1 MAVKNIND
9 LTRPLSD
16 LVGEQGEKAAIRKKQ
31 LAEVRASRAAGIAA
45 DEAKVAAERGDFP
58 GVDPVEDNET
68 NQDSNSQLE
77 FQKFIEQNV
86 GDKAFGLTT
95 LGTAQNIFSAPSS
108 GFGQEYDARNLP
120 ILKDMGPVTQA
131 LFNVVAPYGEKAFD
145 IADTIFRLPGAA
157 VADIAR
163 LTGSSEND
171 VNKLQA
177 EINTMIGLF
186 IPQAKTPG
194 MATAATNQVVNAVSK
209 SAQELNNIRKF
220 IPEILEGQYSILS
233 SPKAQSVG
241 AKAVTA
247 EKTFLEK
254 TKTNTRINRAI
265 REMGEEKVLGMTNQE
280 VVDFLNKNYNIQ
292 TTVSAINKKN
302 ITRSAYG
309 EGSGNV
315 FDQVRKAI
323 KSVENP
329 EQYSVKDLA
338 NLPQIKEVLEK
349 NNISLE
355 MFRKYKSKLGVISPT
370 DFFGK
375 LGLSEKEV
383 IKYIKN
389 NPQVTTPQLQT
400 VFPKLE
406 EMGTETI
413 NAWRN
418 SNDLTKI
425 DKPKTRGRKYVLEEA
440 NPKLQE
446 QLDFVSQSGD
456 KALPSN
462 VPIKHKDVFSEI
474 ITINRDGKPLDVKRT
489 KIVQAHGIGEGEIKN
504 TKDAIASGQIIKSK
518 VAMIPDEFLEG
529 EKLPKFFLTR
539 SGNIEHRKIE
549 DKLILALINKYDKL
563 GYNFVDGAWTQ
574 TKKVN
579 PKSINKELRSL
590 QNEITGYQNQL
601 EKLDAYT
608 LFYNPIPTKNNP
620 QGKMIV
626 HGKPLSE
633 IPGLSNL
640 LNKVIS
646 GEKKLRYGGLVGI
659 DRMTRSLREF

>member
-1 MAVKNIND
+1 MANEEKGLSITVPIGVENINN
-9 LTRPLSD
+9 LTKPL
-16 LVGEQGEKAAIRKKQ
+16 
-31 LAEVRASRAAGIAA
+31 
-45 DEAKVAAERGDFP
+45 
-58 GVDPVEDNET
+58 
-68 NQDSNSQLE
+68 NSQME

-86 GDKAFGLTT
+86 GDEAFGLRT
-95 LGTAQNIFSAPSS
+95 LGTAKNIFSAPSS
-108 GFGQEYDARNLP
+108 GFGGEYDARNLP

-131 LFNVVAPYGEKAFD
+131 LFNVIAPYGEKAFD

-157 VADIAR
+157 AADIAE
-163 LTGSSEND
+163 LTGSSESD

-186 IPQAKTPG
+186 IPQTRTPG
-194 MATAATNQVVNAVSK
+194 MASAATNQVVNSVSK

-220 IPEILEGQYSILS
+220 IPEILEGQYSIFA
-233 SPKAQSVG
+233 SPKPQSVG

-254 TKTNTRINRAI
+254 TKTNTRINRAL
-265 REMGEEKVLGMTNQE
+265 RDMGEEKVLGMTNQE
-280 VVDFLNKNYNIQ
+280 VVDFLNKNYDIK

-302 ITRSAYG
+302 VTRSAYG

-315 FDQVRKAI
+315 LDQVRQAI

-338 NLPQIKEVLEK
+338 NIPQVKEVLEK

-370 DFFGK
+370 EFFGK
-375 LGLSEKEV
+375 LNLSEKEV
-383 IKYIKN
+383 AKYIKS
-389 NPQVTTPQLQT
+389 NPTVTTPQLQS
-400 VFPKLE
+400 VFPRLGE
-406 EMGTETI
+406 VSTETI

-418 SNDLTKI
+418 SNNLTKV
-425 DKPKTRGRKYVLEEA
+425 DKPQTRGRRYVLEEA

-446 QLDFVSQSGD
+446 QLDFISQSGD

-462 VPIKHKDVFSEI
+462 VPIKHKDAFSEI

-489 KIVQAHGIGEGEIKN
+489 KIVQAHGIGEGGV
-504 TKDAIASGQIIKSK
+504 TGASDQIIKSK
-518 VAMIPDEFLEG
+518 VAMIPDKFLDDV
-529 EKLPKFFLTR
+529 KLPKFFLTR

-563 GYNFVDGAWTQ
+563 GYNFVDGKWTQ

-579 PKSINKELRSL
+579 PKSVSKELKDL
-590 QNEITGYQNQL
+590 ETEIAGYQNEL
-601 EKLDAYT
+601 KDLDAYT
-608 LFYNPIPTKNNP
+608 LFYNPVKD
-620 QGKMIV
+620 KMV
-626 HGKPLSE
+626 THGKPLSE

-640 LNKVIS
+640 LNKVMS
-646 GEKKLRYGGLVGI
+646 GKKKLKDGGIVSI
-659 DRMTRSLREF
+659 FEMTRPLNAQR

>member
-1 MAVKNIND
+1 MANEEKGLSITVPIGVENINN
-9 LTRPLSD
+9 LTKPL
-16 LVGEQGEKAAIRKKQ
+16 
-31 LAEVRASRAAGIAA
+31 
-45 DEAKVAAERGDFP
+45 
-58 GVDPVEDNET
+58 
-68 NQDSNSQLE
+68 NSQME

-86 GDKAFGLTT
+86 GDEAFGLRT
-95 LGTAQNIFSAPSS
+95 LGTAKNIFSAPSS
-108 GFGQEYDARNLP
+108 GFGGEYDARNLP

-131 LFNVVAPYGEKAFD
+131 LFNVIAPYGEKAFD

-157 VADIAR
+157 AADIAE
-163 LTGSSEND
+163 LTGSSESD

-186 IPQAKTPG
+186 IPQTRTPG
-194 MATAATNQVVNAVSK
+194 MASAATNQVVNAVSK

-220 IPEILEGQYSILS
+220 IPEILEGQYSIFA
-233 SPKAQSVG
+233 SPKPQSVG

-254 TKTNTRINRAI
+254 TKTNTRINRAL
-265 REMGEEKVLGMTNQE
+265 RDMGEEKVLGMTNQE
-280 VVDFLNKNYNIQ
+280 VVDFLNKNYDIK

-302 ITRSAYG
+302 VTRSAYG

-315 FDQVRKAI
+315 LDQVRQAI

-338 NLPQIKEVLEK
+338 NIPQVKEVLEK

-370 DFFGK
+370 EFFGK
-375 LGLSEKEV
+375 LNLSEKEV
-383 IKYIKN
+383 AKYIKS
-389 NPQVTTPQLQT
+389 NPTVTTPQLQS
-400 VFPKLE
+400 VFPRLGE
-406 EMGTETI
+406 VSTETI

-418 SNDLTKI
+418 SNNLTKV
-425 DKPKTRGRKYVLEEA
+425 DKPQTRGRRYVLEEA

-446 QLDFVSQSGD
+446 QLDFISQSGD

-462 VPIKHKDVFSEI
+462 VPIKHKDAFSEI

-489 KIVQAHGIGEGEIKN
+489 KIVQAHGIGEGEIKK
-504 TKDAIASGQIIKSK
+504 TKDAVASGQIIKSK
-518 VAMIPDEFLEG
+518 IAMIPDEFLKD

-563 GYNFVDGAWTQ
+563 GYNFVDGKWTQ

-579 PKSINKELRSL
+579 PKSVSKELKDL
-590 QNEITGYQNQL
+590 ETEIAGYQNEL
-601 EKLDAYT
+601 KDLDAYT
-608 LFYNPIPTKNNP
+608 LFYNPVKD
-620 QGKMIV
+620 KMV
-626 HGKPLSE
+626 THGKPLSE

-640 LNKVIS
+640 LNKVMS
-646 GEKKLRYGGLVGI
+646 GKKKLKDGGIVSI
-659 DRMTRSLREF
+659 FEMTRPLNAQR